1 MMKKVLIIFIVIV
14 LIFGLAAC
22 TQKEEQKGLQEVTV
36 MLDWYPNA
44 VHSFLY
50 AALNKGYF
58 AEEGLSVKILMPAD
72 TSDPLKLVAAG
83 QTDFAISYQP
93 QLVMARAQDIP
104 VVSVASIVNHPLNT
118 IMVGASDNIKRPK
131 DLEGKTVGYSLPVY
145 EAIVKTAVKN
155 DGGDIS
161 KLSLIDIGW
170 DLIPAMVTKKV
181 NAISG
186 GFINHEKILIEK
198 EGYNV
203 NIIDPVQYGVP
214 DYYELILITSE
225 KLFQENKE
233 LANKFW
239 QAVKKGQSYVRD
251 NPSEGLQLLLDNQND
266 QFPLDAEV
274 EKESLEILLPLMQD
288 FGKQELKGWQEV
300 IEWMYELELIDK
312 KPEAEKAFIDL
323 K

>member
-1 MMKKVLIIFIVIV
+1 MKKVLIIFIVIV

>member
-1 MMKKVLIIFIVIV
+1 MKRALIILIIVITM
-14 LIFGLAAC
+14 FGLAGC
-22 TQKEEQKGLQEVTV
+22 NQKEEEKGLQEVSI

-50 AALNKGYF
+50 AALDKGYF
-58 AEEGLSVKILMPAD
+58 AEEGLNVQVLMPAD

-118 IMVGASDNIKRPK
+118 LMVGASGNIIRPK

-155 DGGDIS
+155 DGGDIA
-161 KLSLIDIGW
+161 KLNLIDIGW
-170 DLIPAMVTKKV
+170 DLIPAMVTKRV
-181 NAISG
+181 DVISG

-198 EGYNV
+198 EGYSV
-203 NIIDPVQYGVP
+203 NIIDPVRYGVP

-225 KLFQENKE
+225 KLLQENKN

-239 QAVKKGQSYVRD
+239 QAVKKGQSYVQD
-251 NPSEGLQLLLDNQND
+251 NPREGLQLLLDNQND

-274 EKESLEILLPLMQD
+274 ETESLEILLPLMQE
-288 FGKQELKGWQEV
+288 FGQQELKRWQEV
-300 IEWMYELELIDK
+300 IDWMYELELIDK
-312 KPEAEKAFIDL
+312 KPEGEKAFIEL